1 MFVILPTQ
9 VQFSQS
15 EICPIVL
22 RLTSEKSIVF
32 LALVVVYHVCYP
44 PYPGSISKKWNLTH
58 SNKARR
64 VVLVACLLSSPPR
77 FNSHKVKFDPL

>member
-9 VQFSQS
+9 VQFSQR
-15 EICPIVL
+15 EICPIFL
-22 RLTSEKSIVF
+22 SLTLEKSIGF

-64 VVLVACLLSSPPR
+64 VVLVASLLSSRPR
-77 FNSHKVKFDPL
+77 FNSHKVQFGPL

>member
-15 EICPIVL
+15 EIWPIVIM
-22 RLTSEKSIVF
+22 LTLEKSIGF

-44 PYPGSISKKWNLTH
+44 PYRGSISKKYNLTH

-64 VVLVACLLSSPPR
+64 VGLVTCLLSSPPR
-77 FNSHKVKFDPL
+77 FNSHKVQFGPL